1 MSSGLGGA
9 VSGTGKTGRRQR
21 QRVRLCSCLAGCVKR
36 SNGLFLWLAG
46 CEMRS
51 GSVIAAD
58 GTLVSDGDEKKGS
71 YRAVFETTKG
81 LKNGLAG

>member
-1 MSSGLGGA
+1 
-9 VSGTGKTGRRQR
+9 
-21 QRVRLCSCLAGCVKR
+21 
-36 SNGLFLWLAG
+36 
-46 CEMRS
+46 MRS